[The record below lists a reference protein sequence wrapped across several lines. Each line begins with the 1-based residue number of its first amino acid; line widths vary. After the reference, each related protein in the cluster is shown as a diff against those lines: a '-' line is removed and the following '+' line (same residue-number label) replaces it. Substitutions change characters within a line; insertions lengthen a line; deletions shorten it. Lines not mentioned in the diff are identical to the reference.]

1 MPSLTVRR
9 PVGILRI
16 VTEDFKTKLVADL
29 KEAAESVEMRIQQID
44 FQTRGYIEQ
53 VQKSDIKRAMALK
66 EQVAAEKRRHE
77 SVRGEILERL
87 QEAEALE
94 LDSEYEQ
101 GHVESE
107 VEIKEGDNIT
117 EVLGEAA
124 IVVKDDVVI
133 EIRGVK

>member
-1 MPSLTVRR
+1 
-9 PVGILRI
+9 VGILRI

>member
-1 MPSLTVRR
+1 MPSLIVRR

-16 VTEDFKTKLVADL
+16 VTEDFKSKLIADL

-77 SVRGEILERL
+77 SLRGEILERL

-117 EVLGEAA
+117 EVLGDAA

>member
-1 MPSLTVRR
+1 MPSLIIRR

-16 VTEDFKTKLVADL
+16 VTEEFKSKLIADL
-29 KEAAESVEMRIQQID
+29 KEAAESIEMRIQQID

-117 EVLGEAA
+117 EVLGDAA

>member
-1 MPSLTVRR
+1 M
-9 PVGILRI
+9 GILRI

>member
-1 MPSLTVRR
+1 MPSLIVRR

-16 VTEDFKTKLVADL
+16 VTEDFKSKLIADL

-77 SVRGEILERL
+77 SLRGEILERL

-107 VEIKEGDNIT
+107 IEIKEGDNIT
-117 EVLGEAA
+117 EVLGDAA